1 MSALTAGQIPRVA
14 NIPNGG
20 VGIIAASANTVTL
33 GSDTNGATCYT
44 AGAYGGIVRSLTAV
58 TDDTVTINVM
68 LYIYRTKDSAGNT
81 VTGYVI
87 PIGLVNIPLSSGNTN
102 AAKYNVDFLDGN
114 NILGLQIDSQG
125 KRYIELMPSD
135 VLKVGALANLT
146 AAKSCWVR
154 AEGKD
159 FQA

>member
-44 AGAYGGIVRSLTAV
+44 AGIYGSIVRSLTAV
-58 TDDTVTINVM
+58 TNDTVTINVQ
-68 LYIYRTKDSAGNT
+68 LYIYRTKDSSGAT

-87 PIGLVNIPLSSGNTN
+87 PIGLVNVPLSSGNTN
-102 AAKYNVDFLDGN
+102 AARFNVDFLDGI

-135 VLKVGALANLT
+135 VLKVGAIANLSSG
-146 AAKSCWVR
+146 KSCWVR

-159 FQA
+159 FQ